1 MPSISRLIYRTR
13 VKSHFKPF
21 FIYVSSSFLH
31 IKFLWTYF
39 LRRFYYFY
47 HLVRI
52 NCSIPG
58 NLKVSFH
65 ICSKDIRMNFN
76 THILSG
82 KKIIE
87 SHFYT
92 FWSWEFFLSKTRNL
106 YFISIYSIT
115 TNGIVAFIF
124 IFSSHFPSLTILK
137 FIIIYS
143 LKELSDWHTL
153 SF

>member
-1 MPSISRLIYRTR
+1 MW
-13 VKSHFKPF
+13 SHILNLF
-21 FIYVSSSFLH
+21 FIYASSSFFH

-39 LRRFYYFY
+39 LRWFYYFY

-58 NLKVSFH
+58 NLKMSFH

-92 FWSWEFFLSKTRNL
+92 FWSWEFFLSKTKNL
-106 YFISIYSIT
+106 YLIQHILNHYKWNSCIHLYLFIAFSFFDHFEIYYHLFIKT
-115 TNGIVAFIF
+115 TEW
-124 IFSSHFPSLTILK
+124 LTHTIILG
-137 FIIIYS
+137 F
-143 LKELSDWHTL
+143 
-153 SF
+153 